1 MVVSG
6 ASDEQRRASSG
17 LDSAAGWVE
26 AVRGREAAGTPR
38 KEAIADV
45 ARQAGVPQREVYD
58 AVVKGPRPLRR
69 IGPWLMR
76 RRST

>member
-17 LDSAAGWVE
+17 LDTAEGWVE
-26 AVRGREAAGTPR
+26 AVREGEATGATR

-45 ARQAGVPQREVYD
+45 ARRAGVPKRDVYD
-58 AVVKGPRPLRR
+58 AVVKGPASAP
-69 IGPWLMR
+69 
-76 RRST
+76 